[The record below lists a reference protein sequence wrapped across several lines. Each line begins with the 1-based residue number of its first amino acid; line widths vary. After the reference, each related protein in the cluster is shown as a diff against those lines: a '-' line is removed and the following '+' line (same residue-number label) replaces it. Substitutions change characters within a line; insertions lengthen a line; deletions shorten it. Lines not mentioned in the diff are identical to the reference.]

1 MSENE
6 LSFVLLIEP
15 FHNGVGVLRHNL
27 RVDAADQDKLSVMTV
42 TSLHTRGTRRRL
54 DRPFLMVRSLR
65 SLSACC
71 APC

>member
-27 RVDAADQDKLSVMTV
+27 RVDAADHPASDPRQALSHDCYEPTY
-42 TSLHTRGTRRRL
+42 TWH
-54 DRPFLMVRSLR
+54 
-65 SLSACC
+65 
-71 APC
+71 